1 MKIIKNALIFLTL
14 TFIIFISNLNVS
26 SSQLVGTVVSITG
39 SVFNSVTRE
48 PVTAYLIVLDENGK
62 RVNATRSN
70 SAENGYYYITSLKP
84 GKKYFI
90 TISQPNYFKEK
101 FEIEIA
107 NTDKYTEI
115 SKDFLITPLQKG
127 IDLPLTISPFE
138 LNKSK
143 LRFGS
148 EYLLSDIISTLK
160 NNNEIKV
167 EIICYPDN
175 NIDKTENQ
183 TLTEERARS
192 LKTFLVENGI
202 DESRI
207 SIKPNS
213 TTDPKNPPPTEKRA
227 KGKRYIGSTYI
238 RVSDF

>member
-1 MKIIKNALIFLTL
+1 MFDIKKKTSIFSLLI
-14 TFIIFISNLNVS
+14 IIFIFNINLS
-26 SSQLVGTVVSITG
+26 FSQLVGTVVAITG
-39 SVFNSVTRE
+39 SVLNSVTRE
-48 PVTAYLIVLDENGK
+48 PVTAYLIVLDESGK
-62 RVNATRSN
+62 RINATRSN

-84 GKKYFI
+84 GQKYYI
-90 TISQPNYFKEK
+90 SISQPNFFKEK

-148 EYLLSDIISTLK
+148 EYLLTDILSTLK
-160 NNNEIKV
+160 NNPEIKV
-167 EIICYPDN
+167 DIISYPDN
-175 NIDKTENQ
+175 NSDKAENQ
-183 TLTEERARS
+183 KLTEERAKS
-192 LKTFLVENGI
+192 LKTFMVDNGI

-207 SIKPNS
+207 NIKGNS
-213 TTDPKNPPPTEKRA
+213 ATDPKNPPPTEKRA

-238 RVSDF
+238 RVSAL

>member
-1 MKIIKNALIFLTL
+1 MKIIKKSFLIMTL
-14 TFIIFISNLNVS
+14 AVVVFFFNINIS
-26 SSQLVGTVVSITG
+26 SSQLVETVVAITG
-39 SVFNSVTRE
+39 SVLNSVTRE
-48 PVTAYLIVLDENGK
+48 PVTAYLVVLDENGK

-84 GKKYFI
+84 GHKYTI
-90 TISQPNYFKEK
+90 NISQPNYFKEK

-115 SKDFLITPLQKG
+115 SRDFLVTPIQKG

-148 EYLLSDIISTLK
+148 EYLLSDIISTL
-160 NNNEIKV
+160 NNNSGIKV
-167 EIICYPDN
+167 DIICYPDN
-175 NIDKTENQ
+175 NVDKTENQ
-183 TLTEERARS
+183 KLTEERAKS
-192 LKTFLVENGI
+192 LKAFLIENGI
-202 DESRI
+202 NESRI
-207 SIKPNS
+207 NIKPNS
-213 TTDPKNPPPTEKRA
+213 TTDPQNPPPTEKRA

>member
-1 MKIIKNALIFLTL
+1 MKIIEKSLIYLTIVLFLFSL
-14 TFIIFISNLNVS
+14 KS
-26 SSQLVGTVVSITG
+26 SSAQLVGTVVALTG
-39 SVFNSVTRE
+39 SVLNSVTRE

-62 RVNATRSN
+62 RINATRSN
-70 SAENGYYYITSLKP
+70 SAEKGYYYITSLKP
-84 GKKYFI
+84 GQKYFI

-115 SKDFLITPLQKG
+115 SKDFLITPIQKG

-148 EYLLSDIISTLK
+148 EYLLTDIISTLQ
-160 NNNEIKV
+160 NNPDIKV
-167 EIICYPDN
+167 DIICFPDN
-175 NIDKTENQ
+175 NQDKNENQ
-183 TLTEERARS
+183 KLTEERAKS
-192 LKTFLVENGI
+192 LRAFLVEKGI
-202 DESRI
+202 SESRI
-207 SIKPNS
+207 NIKSNS
-213 TTDPKNPPPTEKRA
+213 STDPKNPPPVEKRA

>member
-1 MKIIKNALIFLTL
+1 MKIIKKAFIFLTF
-14 TFIIFISNLNVS
+14 TFILFISNFNVS
-26 SSQLVGTVVSITG
+26 LSQLVGTVVSITG

-84 GKKYFI
+84 GKKYTI

-115 SKDFLITPLQKG
+115 SRDFLITPIQKG

-143 LRFGS
+143 LRYGS
-148 EYLLSDIISTLK
+148 EFLLSDIVSTLK
-160 NNNEIKV
+160 NNTQIKV

-175 NIDKTENQ
+175 NKNKTENQ
-183 TLTEERARS
+183 TLTEERAKS
-192 LKTFLVENGI
+192 LKSFLVENGI
-202 DESRI
+202 SESRI
-207 SIKPNS
+207 SIKSNS
-213 TTDPKNPPPTEKRA
+213 NTDPQNPPPAEKRA

>member
-1 MKIIKNALIFLTL
+1 MKIIEKSLIYLTIVLFL
-14 TFIIFISNLNVS
+14 FSINS
-26 SSQLVGTVVSITG
+26 SSAQFVGTVVALTG
-39 SVFNSVTRE
+39 SVLNSVTRE

-62 RVNATRSN
+62 RINATRSN

-84 GKKYFI
+84 GQKYYI

-115 SKDFLITPLQKG
+115 SKDFLITPIQKG

-148 EYLLSDIISTLK
+148 EYLLTDIISTLQ
-160 NNNEIKV
+160 NNPEIKV
-167 EIICYPDN
+167 DIICFPDN
-175 NIDKTENQ
+175 NNDKNENQ
-183 TLTEERARS
+183 KLTEERAKS
-192 LKTFLVENGI
+192 LRTFLIEKGI
-202 DESRI
+202 SESRI
-207 SIKPNS
+207 NIKSNS
-213 TTDPKNPPPTEKRA
+213 STDPKNPPPVEKRA

>member
-1 MKIIKNALIFLTL
+1 MKIIEKSLIYLTIILFL
-14 TFIIFISNLNVS
+14 FSINISS
-26 SSQLVGTVVSITG
+26 AQLVGTVVAVTG

-62 RVNATRSN
+62 RINATRSN

-84 GKKYFI
+84 GQKYYI

-115 SKDFLITPLQKG
+115 SRDFLITPIQKG

-148 EYLLSDIISTLK
+148 EYLLNDIISTLQ
-160 NNNEIKV
+160 NNPEIKV
-167 EIICYPDN
+167 DIICFPDN
-175 NIDKTENQ
+175 NNDKNENQ
-183 TLTEERARS
+183 KLTEERAKS
-192 LKTFLVENGI
+192 LKTFLIENGI
-202 DESRI
+202 SETRI
-207 SIKPNS
+207 NIKSNS
-213 TTDPKNPPPTEKRA
+213 STDPKNPPPVEKRA

>member
-1 MKIIKNALIFLTL
+1 MKIIKKSFIYLSL
-14 TFIIFISNLNVS
+14 TFISLIFNLNVS
-26 SSQLVGTVVSITG
+26 SSQLVGTVVAITG

-48 PVTAYLIVLDENGK
+48 PVTAYLVVLDANGK

-84 GKKYFI
+84 GQKYFI
-90 TISQPNYFKEK
+90 TVSQPNYFKEK

-115 SKDFLITPLQKG
+115 SRDFLITPIQKG

-148 EYLLSDIISTLK
+148 EYLLGDIVSTLI
-160 NNNEIKV
+160 NNSEIKV
-167 EIICYPDN
+167 DIICYPDN
-175 NIDKTENQ
+175 NLDKQENQ
-183 TLTEERARS
+183 ILTEERAKA
-192 LKTFLVENGI
+192 LKAFLVENGVN
-202 DESRI
+202 ETRI

-213 TTDPKNPPPTEKRA
+213 STDPKNPPPIEKRA